1 MPSSDLVVDGV
12 YPGGRAGNASDDPL
26 GQLVGVSNSG
36 GFRYLGS
43 LEKLGLVVLTT
54 SRSDPDWPDEVDK
67 ENGVFT
73 YYGDNKNP
81 GRELHDTPRFGNE
94 ILRRLFEQAA
104 NASDRSRVPPIL
116 AFANTGTYRDVTFL
130 GLLVPGLAGHSA
142 TDDLAAIWRAT
153 DGRRFQ
159 NYRARFSILNVPVVS
174 RDWLNDIIAGSPLSD
189 RAPRSWLDW
198 METGRPKNLLAPRT
212 VEHRSR
218 EEQLPTDPLS
228 MKLVEELHLHFAAD
242 PHAFEHCA
250 AALAKM
256 LLPGISYIDVT
267 RPSRDGGR
275 DGVGSLMI
283 GAGAASIAIDFA
295 LEAKCY
301 SKSNSVGVRE
311 MSRLISRLRH
321 RQFGILVTTSYL
333 DRQAYREIKEDG
345 HPIIVVSAADIA
357 VILKKS
363 GIGTVLDLQTWINEI
378 PKSRTTGRF

>member
-1 MPSSDLVVDGV
+1 MPSGDLVVDGI
-12 YPGGRAGNASDDPL
+12 YAGGRAGNASDDPL
-26 GQLVGVSNSG
+26 GELAGVSNSG

-43 LEKLGLVVLTT
+43 LEQLRLVVLTT
-54 SRSDPDWPDEVDK
+54 SRSDPNWPDEVDK

-104 NASDRSRVPPIL
+104 NAVDRIQIPPIL

-130 GLLVPGLAGHSA
+130 GLLVPGLAGHNS
-142 TDDLAAIWRAT
+142 TDDLAAIWRAAE
-153 DGRRFQ
+153 GRRFQ
-159 NYRARFSILNVPVVS
+159 NYRARFSILNVPVVR
-174 RDWLNDIIAGSPLSD
+174 RDWLNDNIAGRPSHDL
-189 RAPRSWLDW
+189 APRPWLDW
-198 METGRPKNLLAPRT
+198 IKSGRPQNLLAPRT
-212 VEHRSR
+212 VEYRSR
-218 EEQLPTDPLS
+218 EEQLPSDPLS
-228 MKLVEELHLHFAAD
+228 IKLIEELHHYFAAD
-242 PHAFEHCA
+242 PHSFEYCA
-250 AALAKM
+250 AAVARM

-275 DGVGSLMI
+275 DAVGSLTI
-283 GAGAASIAIDFA
+283 GSGAASIAIDFA

-301 SKSNSVGVRE
+301 SASNSVGVRE

-345 HPIIVVSAADIA
+345 HPIVVVSAIDIA
-357 VILKKS
+357 RILKKS
-363 GIGTVLDLQTWINEI
+363 GIATVNDLQTWVAEI
-378 PKSRTTGRF
+378 PKSRITEQP